1 MNDIRVYIIYYVE
14 PIAICQENHLLL
26 LLSDVGAQQEEE
38 SAQFAGELPTA
49 LQGASG
55 VAGEAPTAAAAAGGG
70 GSSSSSSSSSA
81 LSARTRKAIDT
92 LPSHAQKIYSKA
104 HKNALKQYASPSK
117 RRGGKG
123 QSKEQVAHRV
133 AWSAVKKEYKKKGDK
148 WVPKKD

>member
-1 MNDIRVYIIYYVE
+1 MPRKSSSSSTIRRRSTTRRGKRTIRRRTT
-14 PIAICQENHLLL
+14 N
-26 LLSDVGAQQEEE
+26 S
-38 SAQFAGELPTA
+38 PTR
-49 LQGASG
+49 GKRSSRRG
-55 VAGEAPTAAAAAGGG
+55 TNSSSSGGG
-70 GSSSSSSSSSA
+70 GGSSSSSA

>member
-1 MNDIRVYIIYYVE
+1 MRSSRRGTNSS
-14 PIAICQENHLLL
+14 N
-26 LLSDVGAQQEEE
+26 S
-38 SAQFAGELPTA
+38 
-49 LQGASG
+49 
-55 VAGEAPTAAAAAGGG
+55 GGG
-70 GSSSSSSSSSA
+70 SSSSSA

-104 HKNALKQYASPSK
+104 HKNALKQYANPSK

-148 WVPKKD
+148 WVRKND

>member
-1 MNDIRVYIIYYVE
+1 MPRKSSSSSTIKSRSTTRRGKRTIRRRTTNSTTRGKRSSRRVT
-14 PIAICQENHLLL
+14 N
-26 LLSDVGAQQEEE
+26 S
-38 SAQFAGELPTA
+38 S
-49 LQGASG
+49 S
-55 VAGEAPTAAAAAGGG
+55 GGG
-70 GSSSSSSSSSA
+70 GSSSSSA

-123 QSKEQVAHRV
+123 QSQEQVAHRV

>member
-1 MNDIRVYIIYYVE
+1 MPRKSSSSSTIRRRSTTRRGKRIIRRRTT
-14 PIAICQENHLLL
+14 N
-26 LLSDVGAQQEEE
+26 STTRGKR
-38 SAQFAGELPTA
+38 SSRRGTN
-49 LQGASG
+49 SSSS
-55 VAGEAPTAAAAAGGG
+55 GGG
-70 GSSSSSSSSSA
+70 GSSSSSA

-92 LPSHAQKIYSKA
+92 LPSHAQKIYTKA

>member
-1 MNDIRVYIIYYVE
+1 MPRKSSSSSTIRRRNTTRRGKRTIRRRTT
-14 PIAICQENHLLL
+14 N
-26 LLSDVGAQQEEE
+26 STTRGKW
-38 SAQFAGELPTA
+38 SSRRGTNR
-49 LQGASG
+49 SS
-55 VAGEAPTAAAAAGGG
+55 GGG
-70 GSSSSSSSSSA
+70 SSSSSSA

>member
-1 MNDIRVYIIYYVE
+1 MPRK
-14 PIAICQENHLLL
+14 
-26 LLSDVGAQQEEE
+26 
-38 SAQFAGELPTA
+38 
-49 LQGASG
+49 
-55 VAGEAPTAAAAAGGG
+55 
-70 GSSSSSSSSSA
+70 SSSSSTIRRRSTTRRGKRTIRRRTTNSTTRGKRSSRRGTNSSSSSSGGSSSSSSA

>member
-1 MNDIRVYIIYYVE
+1 MPRK
-14 PIAICQENHLLL
+14 
-26 LLSDVGAQQEEE
+26 
-38 SAQFAGELPTA
+38 
-49 LQGASG
+49 
-55 VAGEAPTAAAAAGGG
+55 
-70 GSSSSSSSSSA
+70 SSSSSTIRRRSTTRRGKRTIRRRTTNSTTRGKRSSRRGTNSSSGGSSSSA

-148 WVPKKD
+148 WVPNKD

>member
-1 MNDIRVYIIYYVE
+1 MPRK
-14 PIAICQENHLLL
+14 
-26 LLSDVGAQQEEE
+26 
-38 SAQFAGELPTA
+38 
-49 LQGASG
+49 
-55 VAGEAPTAAAAAGGG
+55 
-70 GSSSSSSSSSA
+70 SSSSSTIRRRSTTRRGKRTIRRRTTNSTTRGKRSSRRGTNSSSSGGSSSSSSA

-148 WVPKKD
+148 WVPKKG

>member
-1 MNDIRVYIIYYVE
+1 MPRK
-14 PIAICQENHLLL
+14 
-26 LLSDVGAQQEEE
+26 
-38 SAQFAGELPTA
+38 
-49 LQGASG
+49 
-55 VAGEAPTAAAAAGGG
+55 
-70 GSSSSSSSSSA
+70 SSSSTIGRRSTTRRGKRTSGRRTTSNATRGRRSNSSMSSRRSNSSMSSRRSNSSMSSRRGSSSSA

-117 RRGGKG
+117 RRGGKR
-123 QSKEQVAHRV
+123 QSKEQVAHKV

>member
-1 MNDIRVYIIYYVE
+1 MPRK
-14 PIAICQENHLLL
+14 
-26 LLSDVGAQQEEE
+26 
-38 SAQFAGELPTA
+38 
-49 LQGASG
+49 
-55 VAGEAPTAAAAAGGG
+55 
-70 GSSSSSSSSSA
+70 SSSSSTIRRRGTTRRGKRTIRRRTTNSTTRGKWSSRRGTHSSSGGGGSSSSA

-104 HKNALKQYASPSK
+104 HKNALKQYANPSK